1 MNKTWKRQV
10 FRHTALYTAIL
21 MFSHTGGGGAQAQ
34 TQTHK
39 YAIVMN
45 GQKLPEVK
53 WGNGYRNLAQKSNER
68 QFTHTSGFGIQKN
81 VTLSF
86 NNTDEVVAQKNGT
99 VVFGA
104 ATYLPPYGKVSGFDT
119 AKLTERGK
127 AVDWIRTTHPGLIGY
142 SYENVTCSNNYYNAS
157 SGCPELSYKTQF
169 TFGNQGLKRKTNGR
183 LDIDEDKSRDGSPI
197 YKLQNYPWLG
207 VSFNLSSES
216 LVKSIKHNKIIS
228 SFSEDVTQSNGTN
241 SQYKD
246 KNLVYT
252 TGDYQYKNKYSSRYV
267 GQDEHSAVAF
277 YLNAK
282 LHLLDKKQIQN
293 IAQVSEL
300 NFGTLRTLIE
310 PTEEWK
316 KKRTNFFQGGNW
328 TFEDKGEVSVKLKLP
343 EVKAGRCVNKNNP
356 NPNAKAPS
364 PALTAPALWF
374 GPVRNGKVQMYSA
387 SVSTYPDSSSSQ
399 IFLQNLSRKDD
410 TSKPGRYSLKPLSMS
425 EIKSKEPNFTGRQ
438 TVIRLDSGV
447 QQIKLQGNE
456 VANFNGNDGKND
468 TFGIVSEGSFMPDTS
483 EWKKV
488 LLPWTVRASNDDGQ
502 FNTFNK
508 EENNGKPKYS
518 QKYRSRDSSKHER
531 NLGDIV
537 NSPIVA
543 VGGYL
548 ATSANDGMV
557 HIFKK
562 GNGVDERNYS
572 LKLSYIPGTMP
583 RQYFDNDTS
592 ALKDSTLAKELRAF
606 AEKGYVGDRYG
617 VDGGFVLRQVEWKG
631 QNRVFMFGAMGLGG
645 RGAYALDLTK
655 AENGDPTAVSL
666 FDVKNDK
673 NKGNNSAELG
683 YTVGTPQIGKT
694 HDGKYAAFL
703 ASGYATKTIDSTDN
717 KTALYVYDLES
728 NNGTL
733 IRKIEVPNGKG
744 GLSSPTLVDKDLD
757 GTIDIAYAGDRSGK
771 MYRFDLSSQ
780 SPDQWTVRPI
790 FEGTKPITSAPAIS
804 QLKDKRVVIFGTGS
818 DLSEDDVDNTDEQY
832 IYGIFDD
839 DTATTGSVNFSGS
852 GGGLLEQHL
861 TQEDKT
867 LFLTDYKRS
876 DGSGSK
882 GWVVKLK
889 DGQRVTVKP
898 TVVLRTAFVTIHKY
912 TGNDK
917 CGAETA
923 ILGINTADGG
933 KLTKK
938 SARPI
943 VPAANSKVAQYSGDK
958 KTSSGKSIPIGCME
972 KDNGIVCPNGYV
984 YDKPVN
990 VRYLD
995 EKKTDDFPV
1004 TADGDAGGS
1013 GTFKE
1018 GKKPARNNRCFS
1030 GKGVRTLLMNDLD
1043 SLDIT
1048 GPMCGMKRISWR
1060 EVFY

>member
-21 MFSHTGGGGAQAQ
+21 MFSHTGGGAQAQ
-34 TQTHK
+34 TYP
-39 YAIVMN
+39 YALVMN

-53 WGNGYRNLAQKSNER
+53 WGQSYNSLPQKSNPR
-68 QFTHTSGFGIQKN
+68 QVNFTTSFSGYKKN
-81 VTLSF
+81 TTFSF
-86 NNTDEVVAQKNGT
+86 NNTDEVVAQKNGVT
-99 VVFGA
+99 VFGA
-104 ATYLPPYGKVSGFDT
+104 ATYLPPYGKVSGFDE
-119 AKLTERGK
+119 KRLKERGD
-127 AVDWIRTTHPGLIGY
+127 VLGWIGTTRPGLVGY
-142 SYENVTCSNNYYNAS
+142 SYEGNTCS
-157 SGCPELSYKTQF
+157 SGDCPDVSYKTQF
-169 TFGNQGLKRKTNGR
+169 TFGNQGLKSKVNGK
-183 LDIDEDKSRDGSPI
+183 LDIYEDKSRDNSPI
-197 YKLQNYPWLG
+197 YKLPDQPWLG

-216 LVKSIKHNKIIS
+216 VVESKKLKKVES
-228 SFSEDVTQSNGTN
+228 SFSEDVTQSNGAQ
-241 SQYKD
+241 SLYKY

-252 TGDYQYKNKYSSRYV
+252 TGDVRNKGNQV
-267 GQDEHSAVAF
+267 HQDKHHAVAF

-282 LHLLDKKQIQN
+282 LHLLDKKNIQN
-293 IAQVSEL
+293 IAQGITV
-300 NFGTLRTLIE
+300 NFGTLKTRIE
-310 PTEEWK
+310 PTDAWK
-316 KKRTNFFQGGNW
+316 NKRHLTHNVGNW
-328 TFEDKGEVSVKLKLP
+328 EFKDTGSVSVKLKLP
-343 EVKAGRCVNKNNP
+343 EVKAGRCINANNP
-356 NPNAKAPS
+356 NKSTKAPS

-374 GPVRNGKVQMYSA
+374 GPVQNGKVQMYSA

-410 TSKPGRYSLKPLSMS
+410 TSKPGRYSLKPLSTS

-438 TVIRLDSGV
+438 TIIRLDSGV
-447 QQIKLQGNE
+447 REIKLDRSNE
-456 VANFNGNDGKND
+456 ATGLNGNDGKNE
-468 TFGIVSEGSFMPDTS
+468 TFGIVSEGSFMPDAS

-488 LLPWTVRASNDDGQ
+488 LLPWTVRGFADDSK
-502 FNTFNK
+502 FKAFNK
-508 EENNGKPKYS
+508 EKNNDNKPKYS

-531 NLGDIV
+531 DLGDIV

-562 GNGVDERNYS
+562 GNGGDERNYS

-583 RQYFDNDTS
+583 R
-592 ALKDSTLAKELRAF
+592 KDIQSQESTLAKELRAF

-617 VDGGFVLRQVEWKG
+617 VDGGFVLRRITDDQDK
-631 QNRVFMFGAMGLGG
+631 QKHFFMFGAMGFGG
-645 RGAYALDLTK
+645 RGAYALDLSK
-655 AENGDPTAVSL
+655 IDNSNPAGVSM
-666 FDVKNDK
+666 FDVKNDNGVK
-673 NKGNNSAELG
+673 LG

-694 HDGKYAAFL
+694 HNGKYAAFL
-703 ASGYATKTIDSTDN
+703 ASGYATKDINNGEN
-717 KTALYVYDLES
+717 KTALYVYDLEN
-728 NNGTL
+728 NNGTP
-733 IRKIEVPNGKG
+733 IAKIEVKDGKG

-771 MYRFDLSSQ
+771 MYRFDLSGNDPTKWS
-780 SPDQWTVRPI
+780 VRTI
-790 FEGTKPITSAPAIS
+790 FEGDKPITSAPAIS

-818 DLSEDDVDNTDEQY
+818 DLSEEDVDKKDEQY

-839 DTATTGSVNFSGS
+839 DTETTGNVKVDLKGL

-882 GWVVKLK
+882 GWVVKLNG
-889 DGQRVTVKP
+889 GQRVTVKP
-898 TVVLRTAFVTIHKY
+898 TVVLRTAFVTIRKY
-912 TGNDK
+912 NDGG

-943 VPAANSKVAQYSGDK
+943 VPEANQAVAQYSGHK

-995 EKKTDDFPV
+995 EKKTDGFST

-1018 GKKPARNNRCFS
+1018 GKKTRPQ
-1030 GKGVRTLLMNDLD
+1030 
-1043 SLDIT
+1043 
-1048 GPMCGMKRISWR
+1048 
-1060 EVFY
+1060 

>member
-1 MNKTWKRQV
+1 MNKTLKRQV
-10 FRHTALYTAIL
+10 FRHTALYAAIL
-21 MFSHTGGGGAQAQ
+21 MFSHTGGGGAQAE
-34 TQTHK
+34 THN

-45 GQKLPEVK
+45 EQNQLKVK
-53 WGNGYRNLAQKSNER
+53 QEGSYSTLREKDRER
-68 QFTHTSGFGIQKN
+68 KFIYNRGRQGGGSVFFD
-81 VTLSF
+81 
-86 NNTDEVVAQKNGT
+86 NTDTLVSRQSGT
-99 VVFGA
+99 AVFGT
-104 ATYLPPYGKVSGFDT
+104 ATYLPPYGKVSGFDER
-119 AKLTERGK
+119 KLKERNN
-127 AVDWIRTTHPGLIGY
+127 AVDWIHTTRAGLAGYAYTNVICRSSDQCPQLVYETKFSFDGIGL
-142 SYENVTCSNNYYNAS
+142 VKNA
-157 SGCPELSYKTQF
+157 
-169 TFGNQGLKRKTNGR
+169 GR
-183 LDIDEDKSRDGSPI
+183 LDRHSDPSRENSPI
-197 YKLQNYPWLG
+197 YKLKDHPWLG
-207 VSFNLSSES
+207 VSFNLGSENT
-216 LVKSIKHNKIIS
+216 VKNGNSFNRLIS
-228 SFSEDVTQSNGTN
+228 SFSEDNNNQTIVS
-241 SQYKD
+241 
-246 KNLVYT
+246 T
-252 TGDYQYKNKYSSRYV
+252 TRGHLISLGDQQR
-267 GQDEHSAVAF
+267 EHTAMAY

-282 LHLLDKKQIQN
+282 LHLLDKKGIKD
-293 IAQVSEL
+293 IAQGKTVDL
-300 NFGTLRTLIE
+300 GTLRPRVE
-310 PTEEWK
+310 AK
-316 KKRTNFFQGGNW
+316 VRRGGNLLNFW
-328 TFEDKGEVSVKLKLP
+328 ATWKIEDKGNITVRLDLP
-343 EVKAGRCVNKNNP
+343 EVKAGRCINKQNP
-356 NPNAKAPS
+356 NPNAKALS

-374 GPVRNGKVQMYSA
+374 GPVQNGKAEMYSA
-387 SVSTYPDSSSSQ
+387 SVSTYPDSSSSR
-399 IFLQNLSRKDD
+399 IFLQNLKRKNDPN
-410 TSKPGRYSLKPLSMS
+410 KPGRYSLADLSAS
-425 EIKSKEPNFTGRQ
+425 DIQSKEPTFTSRQ
-438 TVIRLDSGV
+438 TVIRLDKGV
-447 QQIKLQGNE
+447 HQIKLQGNE
-456 VANFNGNDGKND
+456 VTGFNGNSNNA
-468 TFGIVSEGSFMPDTS
+468 TFGIVSEGSFMPDAS

-508 EENNGKPKYS
+508 KENNGKPTYS
-518 QKYRSRDSSKHER
+518 QKYRSRDNSKRER
-531 NLGDIV
+531 DLGDIV

-562 GNGVDERNYS
+562 GNGDARNYS

-592 ALKDSTLAKELRAF
+592 ALKDSTLAQELRTF

-617 VDGGFVLRQVEWKG
+617 VDGGFVLREVERGGKKH
-631 QNRVFMFGAMGLGG
+631 VFMFGAMGFGG

-655 AENGDPTAVSL
+655 VDSNNPTAVSL
-666 FDVKNDK
+666 FDVKND
-673 NKGNNSAELG
+673 NNNGNNGVKLG

-694 HDGKYAAFL
+694 HNGKYAAFL

-717 KTALYVYDLES
+717 KTALYVYDLEN
-728 NNGTL
+728 NNGTP
-733 IRKIEVPNGKG
+733 IATINVPDGKG

-818 DLSEDDVDNTDEQY
+818 DLSEEDVLSTSEQY

-839 DTATTGSVNFSGS
+839 DTATTGTVNFTGT

-861 TQEDKT
+861 TEENKT

-912 TGNDK
+912 TGTDK

-943 VPAANSKVAQYSGDK
+943 VPEANQAVAQYSGHK
-958 KTSSGKSIPIGCME
+958 QTAKGKSIPIGCMWKNNE
-972 KDNGIVCPNGYV
+972 TVCPNGYV

-995 EKKTDDFPV
+995 EKKTDGFST

-1013 GTFKE
+1013 GIDPD
-1018 GKKPARNNRCFS
+1018 GKRAGKNNRCFS
-1030 GKGVRTLLMNDLD
+1030 QKGVRTLLMNDLD

-1048 GPMCGMKRISWR
+1048 GPTCGMKRISWR
-1060 EVFY
+1060 EIFY

>member
-1 MNKTWKRQV
+1 MNEGNQ
-10 FRHTALYTAIL
+10 
-21 MFSHTGGGGAQAQ
+21 
-34 TQTHK
+34 
-39 YAIVMN
+39 
-45 GQKLPEVK
+45 PEVQ
-53 WGNGYRNLAQKSNER
+53 WNGSYSIKDKDRKREY
-68 QFTHTSGFGIQKN
+68 THHNHQQGGSS
-81 VTLSF
+81 VSF
-86 NNTDEVVAQKNGT
+86 NNSDELVSRQSGT
-99 VVFGA
+99 AVFGT
-104 ATYLPPYGKVSGFDT
+104 ATYLPPYGKVSGFD
-119 AKLTERGK
+119 AAALKERNN
-127 AVDWIRTTHPGLIGY
+127 AVDWIHTTHPGLIGY
-142 SYENVTCSNNYYNAS
+142 SYDGVVCRSATD
-157 SGCPELSYKTQF
+157 CPKLVYKTRF
-169 TFGNQGLKRKTNGR
+169 SFDNPDLAKTGGGLDRHT
-183 LDIDEDKSRDGSPI
+183 EPSRDNSPI
-197 YKLQNYPWLG
+197 YKLKDYPWLG
-207 VSFNLSSES
+207 VSFNLGAEGAAKNGKTINK
-216 LVKSIKHNKIIS
+216 LVS
-228 SFSEDVTQSNGTN
+228 SFDEKNKNSNN
-241 SQYKD
+241 
-246 KNLVYT
+246 NLVYT
-252 TGDYQYKNKYSSRYV
+252 TEGRDISLGDWQRESTAMAY
-267 GQDEHSAVAF
+267 

-293 IAQVSEL
+293 ITDKTVQLGV
-300 NFGTLRTLIE
+300 LRPSIDVKTQKTGLAGILAYWARWDIKDDGQI
-310 PTEEWK
+310 P
-316 KKRTNFFQGGNW
+316 
-328 TFEDKGEVSVKLKLP
+328 VKLGLQQ
-343 EVKAGRCVNKNNP
+343 VKAGRCINKDNP
-356 NPNAKAPS
+356 NPKSKAPS

-374 GPVRNGKVQMYSA
+374 GPVQNGKVQMYSA
-387 SVSTYPDSSSSQ
+387 SVSTYPDSSSSR
-399 IFLQNLSRKDD
+399 IFLQNLKRKNDPN
-410 TSKPGRYSLKPLSMS
+410 KPGRYSLADLSAS

-438 TVIRLDSGV
+438 TIIRLDGGV
-447 QQIKLQGNE
+447 RHIQLDRNNE
-456 VANFNGNDGKND
+456 VTSFNGDNG
-468 TFGIVSEGSFMPDTS
+468 TFGIVKDLGVDPDTN

-488 LLPWTVRASNDDGQ
+488 LLPWTVRAFNDDNQ
-502 FNTFNK
+502 FKTINQQLNQQK
-508 EENNGKPKYS
+508 IQYS
-518 QKYRSRDSSKHER
+518 QKYRIRTKEDDNDKPRD
-531 NLGDIV
+531 LGDIV

-543 VGGYL
+543 VGEYL

-562 GNGVDERNYS
+562 GNGGDAHNYS

-583 RQYFDNDTS
+583 R
-592 ALKDSTLAKELRAF
+592 KDIENKESTLAKELRAF
-606 AEKGYVGDRYG
+606 AEKSYVGDRYG
-617 VDGGFVLRQVEWKG
+617 VDGGFVLRQYKD
-631 QNRVFMFGAMGLGG
+631 RVFMFGAMGFGG

-655 AENGDPTAVSL
+655 ADGSDPTAVSL
-666 FDVKNDK
+666 FDVKHDNNGK
-673 NKGNNSAELG
+673 NSNNSVQLG

-694 HDGKYAAFL
+694 HNDKYAAFL
-703 ASGYATKTIDSTDN
+703 ASGYATKKIDDPTN
-717 KTALYVYDLES
+717 KTALYVYDLE

-733 IRKIEVPNGKG
+733 IRKIEVKDGKG

-757 GTIDIAYAGDRSGK
+757 GTVDIAYAGDRGGN

-818 DLSEDDVDNTDEQY
+818 DLSEEDVDNTDEQY

-852 GGGLLEQHL
+852 GGGLLEQVL
-861 TQEDKT
+861 EQKDKT

-876 DGSGSK
+876 DGSGNK

-898 TVVLRTAFVTIHKY
+898 TVVLRTAFVTIRKY
-912 TGNDK
+912 NDGG

-958 KTSSGKSIPIGCME
+958 KTASGKSIPIGCME

-995 EKKTDDFPV
+995 EKKTDGFST

-1013 GTFKE
+1013 GIDPD
-1018 GKKPARNNRCFS
+1018 GKRAGKNNRCFS
-1030 GKGVRTLLMNDLD
+1030 QKGVRTLLMNDLD

>member
-1 MNKTWKRQV
+1 
-10 FRHTALYTAIL
+10 
-21 MFSHTGGGGAQAQ
+21 MFSHTGGGGGGQAQAQ
-34 TQTHK
+34 TYK

-45 GQKLPEVK
+45 AQNLPEVK
-53 WGNGYRNLAQKSNER
+53 WGNSYSSLTHKDRDR
-68 QFTHTSGFGIQKN
+68 QFTHTSILGVKKN
-81 VTLSF
+81 ITFSF
-86 NNTDEVVAQKNGT
+86 NNTDEVVAQKDGT

-104 ATYLPPYGKVSGFDT
+104 ATYLPPYGKVSGFDEKMLKT
-119 AKLTERGK
+119 RLDAL
-127 AVDWIRTTHPGLIGY
+127 DWIRTTRPGLVGY
-142 SYENVTCSNNYYNAS
+142 SYENVTCNSGNCPTLNYN
-157 SGCPELSYKTQF
+157 TQF
-169 TFGNQGLKRKTNGR
+169 TFGNSGLAKKANGGG
-183 LDIDEDKSRDGSPI
+183 LDIYVDKSRDNSPI
-197 YKLQNYPWLG
+197 YKLKDHSWLG
-207 VSFNLSSES
+207 VSFNLGGESSFKPKRQGS
-216 LVKSIKHNKIIS
+216 LVS
-228 SFSEDVTQSNGTN
+228 SFSEDVTQQNGTQD
-241 SQYKD
+241 QYKD

-252 TGDYQYKNKYSSRYV
+252 TDDYRNQGNHNH
-267 GQDEHSAVAF
+267 QDKHHAVAF

-282 LHLLDKKQIQN
+282 LHLLDKKQIKN
-293 IAQVSEL
+293 IAQNKTVNL
-300 NFGTLRTLIE
+300 GTLKTRIE
-310 PTEEWK
+310 PTKEWK
-316 KKRTNFFQGGNW
+316 NRLGSFFNNGNW
-328 TFEDKGEVSVKLKLP
+328 TFNENGAVSVKLGLP
-343 EVKAGRCVNKNNP
+343 QVKAGRCVNKSNP

-374 GPVRNGKVQMYSA
+374 GPVQNGKVQMYSA
-387 SVSTYPDSSSSQ
+387 SVSTYPDSSSSR
-399 IFLQNLSRKDD
+399 IFLQNLKRKTDPGR
-410 TSKPGRYSLKPLSMS
+410 PGRYSLETLTGNDIQSR
-425 EIKSKEPNFTGRQ
+425 EPTFNQRQ

-456 VANFNGNDGKND
+456 VTSFNVNNGND
-468 TFGIVSEGSFMPDTS
+468 TFGIVKDLGVEPDTS

-518 QKYRSRDSSKHER
+518 QKYRSRNNGKHER

-562 GNGVDERNYS
+562 NGSGDDRNYS

-583 RQYFDNDTS
+583 RKDIES
-592 ALKDSTLAKELRAF
+592 KDSTLAKELRTF

-617 VDGGFVLRQVEWKG
+617 VDGGFVLRQVERDGKT
-631 QNRVFMFGAMGLGG
+631 RVFMFGAMGFGG
-645 RGAYALDLTK
+645 RGAYALDLSK
-655 AENGDPTAVSL
+655 IDSGNGNLADVSL
-666 FDVKNDK
+666 FDVKHDK
-673 NKGNNSAELG
+673 NGNNGVKLG

-703 ASGYATKTIDSTDN
+703 ASGYATKDITSGDN

-728 NNGTL
+728 SGTL
-733 IRKIEVPNGKG
+733 IKKIDVPGGKG

-757 GTIDIAYAGDRSGK
+757 GTVDIAYAGDRGGS
-771 MYRFDLSSQ
+771 MYRFDLKDWS
-780 SPDQWTVRPI
+780 VRTI
-790 FEGTKPITSAPAIS
+790 FQGTKPITSAPAIS

-818 DLSEDDVDNTDEQY
+818 DLSEEDVDNNDIQS
-832 IYGIFDD
+832 IYGIFDN
-839 DTATTGSVNFSGS
+839 DTDTGFAQDGL
-852 GGGLLEQHL
+852 GKGLLEQKL
-861 TQEDKT
+861 EKDKDGKT
-867 LFLTDYKRS
+867 LFLSDYKRS
-876 DGSGSK
+876 DGSGDK
-882 GWVVKLK
+882 GWVVKLEA
-889 DGQRVTVKP
+889 GQRVTVKP

-943 VPAANSKVAQYSGDK
+943 VPEANTAVAQYSGHK
-958 KTSSGKSIPIGCME
+958 QTTKGKSIPIGCMQKGNE
-972 KDNGIVCPNGYV
+972 TVCPNGYV

-995 EKKTDDFPV
+995 EKKTDGFST

-1013 GTFKE
+1013 GIDPA
-1018 GKKPARNNRCFS
+1018 GKRSGKNNRCFS
-1030 GKGVRTLLMNDLD
+1030 QKGVRTLLMNDLD

-1048 GPMCGMKRISWR
+1048 GPTCGMKRISWR

>member
-1 MNKTWKRQV
+1 
-10 FRHTALYTAIL
+10 
-21 MFSHTGGGGAQAQ
+21 
-34 TQTHK
+34 
-39 YAIVMN
+39 MN
-45 GQKLPEVK
+45 GQQLPEVK
-53 WGNGYRNLAQKSNER
+53 WGNSYN
-68 QFTHTSGFGIQKN
+68 QFTHKN
-81 VTLSF
+81 NTRQATFHSYFQGTRKKTTFSF
-86 NNTDEVVAQKNGT
+86 NNTDEVVAQKGDT

-104 ATYLPPYGKVSGFDT
+104 ATYLPPYGKVSGFDD
-119 AKLTERGK
+119 KRLKERGN
-127 AVDWIRTTHPGLIGY
+127 AVNWIHTTRPGLVGY
-142 SYENVTCSNNYYNAS
+142 HYQDSTCS
-157 SGCPELSYKTQF
+157 SGNCPELSYKTQF
-169 TFGNQGLKRKTNGR
+169 TFGHSSLAKKTNGGK
-183 LDIDEDKSRDGSPI
+183 LDIYEDKSRDGSPI
-197 YKLQNYPWLG
+197 YKLQGYSWLG
-207 VSFNLSSES
+207 VSFNLSGES
-216 LVKSIKHNKIIS
+216 TAESKKLKNLVS
-228 SFSEDVTQSNGTN
+228 SFSEEVTQNNGAD
-241 SQYKD
+241 SQHKD

-252 TGDYQYKNKYSSRYV
+252 TGDGRNNNKTH
-267 GQDEHSAVAF
+267 QDKHHAVAF

-282 LHLLDKKQIQN
+282 LHLLDKQQIKN
-293 IAQVSEL
+293 ITQGSEL
-300 NFGTLRTLIE
+300 NLGVLKTRIE
-310 PTEEWK
+310 PTDAWK
-316 KKRTNFFQGGNW
+316 NKRHLIINADWEFKDTGI
-328 TFEDKGEVSVKLKLP
+328 VSVKLKLP
-343 EVKAGRCVNKNNP
+343 EVKAARCINAAHP
-356 NPNAKAPS
+356 NQKARDYS

-374 GPVRNGKVQMYSA
+374 GPVQNGKVQMYSA

-438 TVIRLDSGV
+438 TIIRLDGGV
-447 QQIKLQGNE
+447 REIKLDRSNKATGL
-456 VANFNGNDGKND
+456 NGNDGKNE

-488 LLPWTVRASNDDGQ
+488 LLPWTVRGFADDSK
-502 FNTFNK
+502 FKEFNK
-508 EENNGKPKYS
+508 EEKNNDNKPKYS

-531 NLGDIV
+531 DLGDIV

-543 VGGYL
+543 VGEYL

-562 GNGVDERNYS
+562 GNGDARNYS

-583 RQYFDNDTS
+583 R
-592 ALKDSTLAKELRAF
+592 KDIQNTESTLAKELRTF

-617 VDGGFVLRQVEWKG
+617 VDGGFVLRQVERNGKKH
-631 QNRVFMFGAMGLGG
+631 VFMFGAMGFGG

-655 AENGDPTAVSL
+655 IDSNNLTGVSM
-666 FDVKNDK
+666 FDVQNDK
-673 NKGNNSAELG
+673 NNNKNDNNRVELG

-694 HDGKYAAFL
+694 HNDKYAAFL
-703 ASGYATKTIDSTDN
+703 ASGYAIKDITSTEN
-717 KTALYVYDLES
+717 QTALYVYDLES
-728 NNGTL
+728 NNGTP
-733 IRKIEVPNGKG
+733 IAKIEVPNGKG

-757 GTIDIAYAGDRSGK
+757 GTVDIAYAGDRGGN
-771 MYRFDLSSQ
+771 MYRFDLSNNDPTKWSVRTIFKGT
-780 SPDQWTVRPI
+780 PD
-790 FEGTKPITSAPAIS
+790 KPITSAPAVS
-804 QLKDKRVVIFGTGS
+804 KLKDKRVVIFGTGS
-818 DLSEDDVDNTDEQY
+818 DLSEDDVDKKDIQS
-832 IYGIFDD
+832 IYGIFDN
-839 DTATTGSVNFSGS
+839 DTGTDVAEEGQGK
-852 GGGLLEQHL
+852 GLLEQVL
-861 TQEDKT
+861 SEENKT

-898 TVVLRTAFVTIHKY
+898 TVVLRTAFVTIRKY
-912 TGNDK
+912 NDGG

-943 VPAANSKVAQYSGDK
+943 VPDTNTAVAQYSGHK
-958 KTSSGKSIPIGCME
+958 QTAKGKSIPIGCMWKNNE
-972 KDNGIVCPNGYV
+972 TVCPNGYV

-995 EKKTDDFPV
+995 EKKTDGFST

-1013 GTFKE
+1013 GIDPA
-1018 GKKPARNNRCFS
+1018 GKRSGKNNRCFS
-1030 GKGVRTLLMNDLD
+1030 QKGVRTLLMNDLD

-1048 GPMCGMKRISWR
+1048 GPTCGMKRISWR